1 MARQEL
7 FGEIAIRLGY
17 VKREQVEQ
25 ALTTQKHAK
34 GNGQAH
40 KLIGMHLLDAGAL
53 TSAQLIEVLREMER
67 QRASVPTATG
77 RASLLD

>member
-7 FGEIAIRLGY
+7 FGEIAVRLGF
-17 VKREQVEQ
+17 VNRGQVDQ
-25 ALTTQKHAK
+25 ALATQKHAQ
-34 GNGQAH
+34 GSGQTH

-67 QRASVPTATG
+67 QRATVPTTTG
-77 RASLLD
+77 RAGLLD

>member
-1 MARQEL
+1 MARQEF
-7 FGEIAIRLGY
+7 FGEIAVRLGF
-17 VKREQVEQ
+17 VRRDQVEQ
-25 ALTTQKHAK
+25 ALATQKRAQ

-53 TSAQLIEVLREMER
+53 TSEQLIEVLREMER
-67 QRASVPTATG
+67 QRATVPTATG

>member
-7 FGEIAIRLGY
+7 FGEIAIRMGF
-17 VKREQVEQ
+17 VTKAQVDE
-25 ALTTQKHAK
+25 ALAMQRRAK

-53 TSAQLIEVLREMER
+53 TNGQLIEVLREMER
-67 QRASVPTATG
+67 QRATVPATN
-77 RASLLD
+77 